1 MKAASNVEGTRTMLK
16 RSPMVLLAAGMCL
29 SLAVGT
35 AGAAPQAAPAQ
46 AKAVD
51 GKAVIDKYCVTC
63 HNDRMKAAGLSL
75 AQVDFQ
81 DVGKHS
87 DALERVV
94 RKLQA
99 ASMPPPGAPRPDKAT
114 YLATSAWLTG
124 SLDRAAAAAPNAGR
138 VAGLHRLNRAEYRN
152 VMRDLL
158 GVEGLDVDQ
167 MLPSDDASYGFD
179 NIAGTLGISPTHLE
193 RYLAAARKVARIA
206 VGDTTIPAYGETEM
220 IPNDLSQD
228 MQFEQLPMGTRG
240 GHLVRRYFP
249 VDGEY
254 LLRFQTVTGVLTSE
268 DEPNFVEVTID
279 GARVF
284 YKQVEQ
290 RKAIGNDDEAST
302 NYEVRLAIK
311 AGLREVGIAFLETTL
326 AQPEDVMKPYLRPPG
341 VSTFKH
347 ARLGGYA
354 GSNVA
359 LLSFTGPVSVS
370 GPGNSPSRRRI
381 FVCRPA
387 AAADEAPCARRILS
401 QLARRAYRRPVT
413 PAEVTTLMGFYT
425 TARADG
431 DFDRGVRVALQR
443 ILTSPDFLF
452 RVERQ
457 PDTAVAGKPYRIS
470 DLELASRLSFFLWS
484 SIPDDQLLDVAVTNR
499 LHQPDVLNAQV
510 RRMLRDPR
518 STAFVENFAGQWLR
532 LRNIK
537 AAIPDTRMFPNFDDN
552 LRIAFRRETELFFT
566 SIIREDRSA
575 LDLIAADYSFL
586 NERLARH
593 YGVPNIYGSEFR
605 RVTFTNGQRG
615 GLLGQGSVLLAT
627 SQANR
632 TSPVTRGKWIL
643 ENLLG
648 APPPSPPANVPALED
663 TPVQGTLRERMEQHR
678 KNPVCAACH
687 KVMDPLGFALENY
700 DPVGAWRTH
709 EGATLVDAEGA
720 MPDGTVFSGA
730 SGLRASLVTQPDIF
744 LTALTEKMMIYAT
757 GRGMEGY
764 DRPALRAI
772 VRKASASNYRFSSFM
787 LGIVNSLPFQMR
799 QAEPRTAPSPTTTAA
814 RR

>member
-1 MKAASNVEGTRTMLK
+1 MLTRT
-16 RSPMVLLAAGMCL
+16 PMVLLAGGLCL
-29 SLAVGT
+29 ALTPAT
-35 AGAAPQAAPAQ
+35 AGAAPQGAPAQ
-46 AKAVD
+46 AQPVD
-51 GKAVIDKYCVTC
+51 GTAVLEKYCVTC
-63 HNDRMKAAGLSL
+63 HNDRLKTAGLSL

-114 YLATSAWLTG
+114 YRATSAWLTG

-138 VAGLHRLNRAEYRN
+138 VEGLHRLNRAEYRN

-206 VGDTTIPAYGETEM
+206 VGDTTIPAYGETDM

-228 MQFEQLPMGTRG
+228 MQFEELPMGTRG
-240 GHLVRRYFP
+240 GRLVRRYFP

-254 LLRFQTVTGVLTSE
+254 LLRFQTVTGVGTSE
-268 DEPNFVEVTID
+268 DEPNFVEVTVD
-279 GARVF
+279 GERVF

-326 AQPEDVMKPYLRPPG
+326 AQPEDIIQPYLRPPG

-359 LLSFTGPVSVS
+359 LMSFTGPVSVS
-370 GPGNSPSRRRI
+370 GPGNSPSRRKI

-387 AAADEAPCARRILS
+387 SAAEEAPCARRILS
-401 QLARRAYRRPVT
+401 QLARRAYRRPVMS
-413 PAEVTTLMGFYT
+413 AEVNTLMGFYT
-425 TARADG
+425 PARAEG
-431 DFDRGVRVALQR
+431 DFDRGIRVALQR
-443 ILTSPDFLF
+443 VLTSPDFLF

-457 PDTAVAGKPYRIS
+457 PATAVAGTPYRIG

-484 SIPDDQLLDVAVTNR
+484 SIPDDQLLNLAVTNQ
-499 LHQPDVLNAQV
+499 LHLPAVLNGQV
-510 RRMLRDPR
+510 RRMLKDPR

-575 LDLIAADYSFL
+575 LDLLAADYSFL

-605 RVTFTNGQRG
+605 KVTFSNGQRG

-632 TSPVTRGKWIL
+632 TSPVVRGKWIL

-648 APPPSPPANVPALED
+648 APPPSPPANVPSLED
-663 TPVQGTLRERMEQHR
+663 TPVQGTLRQRMEQHR
-678 KNPVCAACH
+678 KNPVCASCH

-709 EGATLVDAEGA
+709 EGATAVDVEGA
-720 MPDGTVFSGA
+720 MPDGTVFTGA
-730 SGLRASLVTQPDIF
+730 AGLRKALMTQPDIF

-772 VRKASASNYRFSSFM
+772 VRKAQANNYRFSTLI

-799 QAEPRTAPSPTTTAA
+799 QAEPRTSPSPTTTAA

>member
-1 MKAASNVEGTRTMLK
+1 MRTLLLVGLTLPLAT
-16 RSPMVLLAAGMCL
+16 SVLAA
-29 SLAVGT
+29 
-35 AGAAPQAAPAQ
+35 QAPAP
-46 AKAVD
+46 APV

-63 HNDRMKAAGLSL
+63 HNDRLKTAGLSL
-75 AQVDFQ
+75 AQVDFD

-99 ASMPPPGAPRPDKAT
+99 ASMPPPGVPRPDKAT

-124 SLDRAAAAAPNAGR
+124 KLDRAAAAAPNAGR
-138 VAGLHRLNRAEYRN
+138 VEGLHRLNRAEYRN
-152 VMRDLL
+152 VIRDLL
-158 GVEGLDVDQ
+158 GVEGLAVEQ

-179 NIAGTLGISPTHLE
+179 NVAGALGISPTHLE

-206 VGDTTIPAYGETEM
+206 VGDVTIPAYGETEM

-228 MQFEQLPMGTRG
+228 MQFEELPMGTRG

-254 LLRFQTVTGVLTSE
+254 LLKFQTVTGVGVSE
-268 DEPNFVEVTID
+268 DEPNFVDVTLD
-279 GARVF
+279 GQRVF
-284 YKQVEQ
+284 YTQVEQ

-302 NYEVRLAIK
+302 NYEVRLAVK
-311 AGLREVGIAFLETTL
+311 AGLREVGITFVETTL
-326 AQPEDVMKPYLRPPG
+326 AQPEDVIQPYLRPPG

-359 LLSFTGPVSVS
+359 LLSFTGPLSVS
-370 GPGNSPSRRRI
+370 GPGDSPSRRRI
-381 FVCRPA
+381 FICRPA
-387 AAADEAPCARRILS
+387 SAAQEAPCARRILS
-401 QLARRAYRRPVT
+401 RLARQAYRRPVT
-413 PAEVTTLMGFYT
+413 AAEVDTLTGFYKT
-425 TARADG
+425 GRAEG
-431 DFDRGVRVALQR
+431 DFDRGIRVALQR

-452 RVERQ
+452 RVEQQ
-457 PDTAVAGKPYRIS
+457 PASAVPGKPYRIS
-470 DLELASRLSFFLWS
+470 DIELASRLSFFLWS
-484 SIPDDQLLDVAVTNR
+484 SIPDDQLINLATANQ
-499 LHQPDVLNAQV
+499 LHQPATLQAQV
-510 RRMLRDPR
+510 RRMMRDPR
-518 STAFVENFAGQWLR
+518 SSAFVENFAGQWLR
-532 LRNIK
+532 LRNLK
-537 AAIPDTRMFPNFDDN
+537 AAIPDTRLFPNFDDN
-552 LRIAFRRETELFFT
+552 IRIAFRRETELFFA
-566 SIIREDRSA
+566 SVIAEDRSA
-575 LDLIAADYSFL
+575 LDLIGADYSFL

-605 RVTFTNGQRG
+605 RVTFPDGRRG

-627 SQANR
+627 SQPNR
-632 TSPVTRGKWIL
+632 TSPVVRGKWIL

-648 APPPSPPANVPALED
+648 APPPSPPANVPSLED
-663 TPVQGTLRERMEQHR
+663 TPVQGTLRQRMEQHR

-709 EGATLVDAEGA
+709 EGATPVDAEGA

-730 SGLRASLVTQPDIF
+730 AGLRKALLTQPDLF

-757 GRGMEGY
+757 GRGLEGY

-772 VRKASASNYRFSSFM
+772 VRNAAANQYRFSAFIS
-787 LGIVNSLPFQMR
+787 GIVNSLPFQMR
-799 QAEPRTAPSPTTTAA
+799 QAEPRPVTSPVTTAA

>member
-1 MKAASNVEGTRTMLK
+1 MKMTRWRGTGSVSLCF
-16 RSPMVLLAAGMCL
+16 LLAVR
-29 SLAVGT
+29 VG
-35 AGAAPQAAPAQ
+35 ASPPPVAPP
-46 AKAVD
+46 VD
-51 GKAVIDKYCVTC
+51 GKAVLDKYCVTC
-63 HNDRMKAAGLSL
+63 HNDRLKTAGLSL

-114 YLATSAWLTG
+114 YLATAAWLT
-124 SLDRAAAAAPNAGR
+124 SRLDQAAVLAPNAGR
-138 VAGLHRLNRAEYRN
+138 VAGLHRLNRAEYKN

-158 GVEGLDVDQ
+158 GVEGLDVSQ

-179 NIAGTLGISPTHLE
+179 NIASTLGISPTHLE
-193 RYLAAARKVARIA
+193 RYLTAARKIARIA
-206 VGDTTIPAYGETEM
+206 VGDTTIPVYGETQM

-228 MQFEQLPMGTRG
+228 MQLEGLPMGTRG
-240 GHLVRRYFP
+240 GRLVRRYFP
-249 VDGEY
+249 VDGDY
-254 LLRFQTVTGVLTSE
+254 LLRFQTVTGIGVSE
-268 DEPNFVEVTID
+268 DEPNFVEVTVD

-284 YKQVEQ
+284 YTQVEQ

-311 AGLREVGIAFLETTL
+311 AGSRDVGITFLETTV
-326 AQPEDVMKPYLRPPG
+326 AQPEDVIQPYLRPPG

-359 LLSFTGPVSVS
+359 LLSFTGPVSVA
-370 GPGNSPSRRRI
+370 GPGDSPSRRRI
-381 FVCRPA
+381 FVCHPTTVA
-387 AAADEAPCARRILS
+387 EEAPCARRILR
-401 QLARRAYRRPVT
+401 QVARRAYRRPVM
-413 PAEVTTLMGFYT
+413 ASEVDTLLEFFTETRVEGN
-425 TARADG
+425 
-431 DFDRGVRVALQR
+431 FDHGIRVALQR
-443 ILTSPDFLF
+443 VLTSPDFLF
-452 RVERQ
+452 RVEQQ
-457 PDTAVAGKPYRIS
+457 PKSAVAGKPYRIS

-484 SIPDDQLLDVAVTNR
+484 SIPDDQLLDLAVANR
-499 LHQPDVLNAQV
+499 LHRPDILTSEVS
-510 RRMLRDPR
+510 RMLRDER
-518 STAFVENFAGQWLR
+518 SSAFVENFAGQWLR

-552 LRIAFRRETELFFT
+552 LRIAFKRETELFFT
-566 SIIREDRSA
+566 SVINEDRSA
-575 LDLIAADYSFL
+575 LDLINADYSFL

-593 YGVPNIYGSEFR
+593 YGVPNIYGSQFR

-615 GLLGQGSVLLAT
+615 GLLGHGSVLLAT

-632 TSPVTRGKWIL
+632 TSPVVRGKWIL

-648 APPPSPPANVPALED
+648 TPPPSPPADVPSLEE
-663 TPVQGTLRERMEQHR
+663 TPVQGTLRQRMEQHR

-687 KVMDPLGFALENY
+687 TVMDPLGFALENY

-709 EGATLVDAEGA
+709 EGATPVDVEGA
-720 MPDGTVFSGA
+720 MPDGTVFNGVL
-730 SGLRASLVTQPDIF
+730 GLRKALTAEPEIF

-772 VRKASASNYRFSSFM
+772 VRKAAANDYRFSSFIM
-787 LGIVNSLPFQMR
+787 GIVNSLPFQLR
-799 QAEPRTAPSPTTTAA
+799 QALPLTPLSPTATSA

>member
-1 MKAASNVEGTRTMLK
+1 MHKWILCAVAACGL
-16 RSPMVLLAAGMCL
+16 PMLLAVTA
-29 SLAVGT
+29 SAAT
-35 AGAAPQAAPAQ
+35 QTAPAAGA
-46 AKAVD
+46 AVD
-51 GKAVIDKYCVTC
+51 GKAVLDKYCVTC
-63 HNDRMKAAGLSL
+63 HNDRLKTAGLSL
-75 AQVDFQ
+75 AQVDFG
-81 DVGKHS
+81 DIGKHS

-114 YLATSAWLTG
+114 YLATSAWLTER
-124 SLDRAAAAAPNAGR
+124 LDRAAAAKPNAGR
-138 VAGLHRLNRAEYRN
+138 VEGMHRLNRAEYRN
-152 VMRDLL
+152 VIRDLL
-158 GVEGLDVDQ
+158 GVEGLAVDQ

-206 VGDTTIPAYGETEM
+206 VGDTTIPAYGETDM

-228 MQFEQLPMGTRG
+228 MQFEELPMGTRG
-240 GHLVRRYFP
+240 GRLVRRYFP

-254 LLRFQTVTGVLTSE
+254 LVRFQTVTGVGVSE

-279 GARVF
+279 GKRVF

-290 RKAIGNDDEAST
+290 RKAVGNDDEAST
-302 NYEVRLAIK
+302 NYEVRLPIK
-311 AGLREVGIAFLETTL
+311 AGLREVAVTFLETTV
-326 AQPEDVMKPYLRPPG
+326 AQPEDIIQPYLRPPG

-354 GSNVA
+354 GSNIA
-359 LLSFTGPVSVS
+359 LMSFTGPVSVS
-370 GPGNSPSRRRI
+370 GPGDSPSRRKI
-381 FVCRPA
+381 FVCRPTTA
-387 AAADEAPCARRILS
+387 ATEAPCARRILS
-401 QLARRAYRRPVT
+401 QLARRAYRRPVN
-413 PAEVTTLMGFYT
+413 PAEVDTLMGFYK

-431 DFDRGVRVALQR
+431 DFDRGIRVALQR
-443 ILTSPDFLF
+443 ILTSPDFIF
-452 RVERQ
+452 RVEQQ
-457 PDTAVAGKPYRIS
+457 PATAVAGKPYRIS
-470 DLELASRLSFFLWS
+470 DIELASRLSFFLWS
-484 SIPDDQLLDVAVTNR
+484 SIPDEPLLELAATDR
-499 LHQPDVLNAQV
+499 LHLPTVLNGQV
-510 RRMLRDPR
+510 RRMLRDSR
-518 STAFVENFAGQWLR
+518 SSAFVENFAGQWLR
-532 LRNIK
+532 LRNLK

-566 SIIREDRSA
+566 SIIREDRSV
-575 LDLIAADYSFL
+575 LDLIGADYSYL

-593 YGVPNIYGSEFR
+593 YGIPEIYGSEFR

-627 SQANR
+627 SQPNR
-632 TSPVTRGKWIL
+632 TSPVVRGKWIL

-648 APPPSPPANVPALED
+648 APPPSPPANVPSLEE
-663 TPVQGTLRERMEQHR
+663 TPVQGTLRQRMEQHR

-709 EGATLVDAEGA
+709 EGATAVDSEGA
-720 MPDGTVFSGA
+720 MPDGTVFKGA
-730 SGLRASLVTQPDIF
+730 SGLRQALMTQPEIF
-744 LTALTEKMMIYAT
+744 LTALSEKMMIYAT

-764 DRPALRAI
+764 DRPALRLI
-772 VRKASASNYRFSSFM
+772 VRKAAADNYRFSSFI

-799 QAEPRTAPSPTTTAA
+799 QAESRPAPSPVTTAA

>member
-1 MKAASNVEGTRTMLK
+1 MLK
-16 RSPMVLLAAGMCL
+16 RCLMVLLLAGLCL
-29 SLAVGT
+29 SLTAGT
-35 AGAAPQAAPAQ
+35 ALAAPQAAPAQ
-46 AKAVD
+46 TPAVD
-51 GKAVIDKYCVTC
+51 GKAILDKYCVTC
-63 HNDRMKAAGLSL
+63 HNDRVKAAGLTL
-75 AQVDFQ
+75 AQVDFA

-114 YLATSAWLTG
+114 YLATSSWLTDR
-124 SLDRAAAAAPNAGR
+124 LDKAATVKPNAGR

-206 VGDTTIPAYGETEM
+206 VGDTTIPAYGETDM

-228 MQFEQLPMGTRG
+228 MQFEELPMGTRG
-240 GHLVRRYFP
+240 GRLVRRYFP

-254 LLRFQTVTGVLTSE
+254 LLRFQTVTGVGVSE
-268 DEPNFVEVTID
+268 DEPNFVEVTVD
-279 GARVF
+279 GERVF
-284 YKQVEQ
+284 YKQVDQ

-302 NYEVRLAIK
+302 NYEVKLAIK
-311 AGLREVGIAFLETTL
+311 AGLRAVGVAFLETTV
-326 AQPEDVMKPYLRPPG
+326 AQPEDIIQPYLRPPG

-359 LLSFTGPVSVS
+359 LMSFTGPVTVS
-370 GPGNSPSRRRI
+370 GPGNSPSRRKI

-387 AAADEAPCARRILS
+387 TAVEEAPCARRILS
-401 QLARRAYRRPVT
+401 QLARRAYRRPVSA
-413 PAEVTTLMGFYT
+413 AEVNTLMGFYT
-425 TARADG
+425 PARTEG
-431 DFDRGVRVALQR
+431 DFDRGIRVALQR
-443 ILTSPDFLF
+443 VLTSPDFLF

-457 PDTAVAGKPYRIS
+457 PAAAVAGKPYRIS

-484 SIPDDQLLDVAVTNR
+484 SIPDDQLLDLAGADR
-499 LHQPDVLNAQV
+499 LHLPAVLNGQV
-510 RRMLRDPR
+510 RRMLRDSR
-518 STAFVENFAGQWLR
+518 SSAFVENFAGQWLR

-552 LRIAFRRETELFFT
+552 LRVAFRRETELFFT

-575 LDLIAADYSFL
+575 LDLIGADYSVL

-593 YGVPNIYGSEFR
+593 YGVPNIYGSQFR

-627 SQANR
+627 SQPNR
-632 TSPVTRGKWIL
+632 TSPVVRGKWIL

-648 APPPSPPANVPALED
+648 APPPSPPANVPSLEA
-663 TPVQGTLRERMEQHR
+663 TPVQGTLRQRMEQHR

-709 EGATLVDAEGA
+709 EGATAVDSEGA
-720 MPDGTVFSGA
+720 MPDGTVFNGA
-730 SGLRASLVTQPDIF
+730 AGLRQALMTQPDLF
-744 LTALTEKMMIYAT
+744 LIALTEKMMIYAT
-757 GRGMEGY
+757 GRGMEGF

-772 VRKASASNYRFSSFM
+772 VRKASANNYRFSSFM

-799 QAEPRTAPSPTTTAA
+799 QAEPRTSPSPTTTAA

>member
-1 MKAASNVEGTRTMLK
+1 MLTK
-16 RSPMVLLAAGMCL
+16 SPMVLLAAGLCL
-29 SLAVGT
+29 GLTAVT
-35 AGAAPQAAPAQ
+35 AGAAPQAPPAPAQ
-46 AKAVD
+46 TVD
-51 GKAVIDKYCVTC
+51 GKAVLDKYCVTC
-63 HNDRMKAAGLSL
+63 HNDRLKTAGLSL
-75 AQVDFQ
+75 AKVDFA

-114 YLATSAWLTG
+114 YRATSAWLTG
-124 SLDRAAAAAPNAGR
+124 SLDRAAEAAPNAGR
-138 VAGLHRLNRAEYRN
+138 VEGLHRLNRAEYRN

-158 GVEGLDVDQ
+158 GVEGLAVDQ

-206 VGDTTIPAYGETEM
+206 VGDTTIPAYGETDM

-228 MQFEQLPMGTRG
+228 MQFEELPMGTRG
-240 GHLVRRYFP
+240 GRLVRRYFP

-254 LLRFQTVTGVLTSE
+254 LLRFQTVTGVGTSE
-268 DEPNFVEVTID
+268 DEPNFVEVTVD

-284 YKQVEQ
+284 YKQVDQ

-302 NYEVRLAIK
+302 NYEVRLAFK

-326 AQPEDVMKPYLRPPG
+326 AQPEDIIQPYLRPPG

-359 LLSFTGPVSVS
+359 LMSFTGPVSVS
-370 GPGNSPSRRRI
+370 GPGNSPSRRKI
-381 FVCRPA
+381 FACRPA
-387 AAADEAPCARRILS
+387 SAAEEAPCARRILS

-413 PAEVTTLMGFYT
+413 PAEVNTLMGFYT
-425 TARADG
+425 PARAEG
-431 DFDRGVRVALQR
+431 DFDRGIRVALQR

-457 PDTAVAGKPYRIS
+457 PVAAVAGKPYRIS

-484 SIPDDQLLDVAVTNR
+484 SIPDDQLLELAGANQ
-499 LHQPDVLNAQV
+499 LHQPAVLNTQV
-510 RRMLRDPR
+510 RRMLKDAR
-518 STAFVENFAGQWLR
+518 SAAFVENFAGQWLR

-537 AAIPDTRMFPNFDDN
+537 AANPDTRLFPNFDDN

-575 LDLIAADYSFL
+575 LDLIGADYSFL

-605 RVTFTNGQRG
+605 KVTFSNGQRG

-627 SQANR
+627 SQPNR
-632 TSPVTRGKWIL
+632 TSPVVRGKWIL

-648 APPPSPPANVPALED
+648 APPPSPPANVPSLEE
-663 TPVQGTLRERMEQHR
+663 TPVQGTLRQRMEQHR

-709 EGATLVDAEGA
+709 EGATAVDAEGA
-720 MPDGTVFSGA
+720 MPDGTVFTGA
-730 SGLRASLVTQPDIF
+730 AGLRTSLMTQPDIF

-772 VRKASASNYRFSSFM
+772 VRKAQANNYRFSSFI

-799 QAEPRTAPSPTTTAA
+799 QAEPRTSPSPTTTAA

>member
-1 MKAASNVEGTRTMLK
+1 MLK
-16 RSPMVLLAAGMCL
+16 KRCPMVLLAAGMCL
-29 SLAVGT
+29 ALTAGT
-35 AGAAPQAAPAQ
+35 AGAAPQAAPARVAPAQ

-51 GKAVIDKYCVTC
+51 GKAVLDKYCVTC
-63 HNDRMKAAGLSL
+63 HNDRLKTAGLSL

-124 SLDRAAAAAPNAGR
+124 SLDRAAAAVPNAGR
-138 VAGLHRLNRAEYRN
+138 VEGLHRLNRAEYRN

-228 MQFEQLPMGTRG
+228 MQFEELPMGTRG
-240 GHLVRRYFP
+240 GRLVRRYFP

-311 AGLREVGIAFLETTL
+311 AGPREVGIAFLETTL
-326 AQPEDVMKPYLRPPG
+326 AQPEDIIKPYLRPPG

-381 FVCRPA
+381 FLCRPA
-387 AAADEAPCARRILS
+387 AAAEEAPCARRILS

-457 PDTAVAGKPYRIS
+457 PATAVAGKPYRIS

-499 LHQPDVLNAQV
+499 LHEPAVLNSQV

-518 STAFVENFAGQWLR
+518 SAAFVENFAGQWLR

-605 RVTFTNGQRG
+605 KVTFSNGQRG

-627 SQANR
+627 SQPNR
-632 TSPVTRGKWIL
+632 TSPVVRGKWIL

-663 TPVQGTLRERMEQHR
+663 TPVQGTLRQRMEQHR

-709 EGATLVDAEGA
+709 EGATAVDVEGA
-720 MPDGTVFSGA
+720 MPDGTVFNGA

-772 VRKASASNYRFSSFM
+772 VRKASANNYRFSSFM